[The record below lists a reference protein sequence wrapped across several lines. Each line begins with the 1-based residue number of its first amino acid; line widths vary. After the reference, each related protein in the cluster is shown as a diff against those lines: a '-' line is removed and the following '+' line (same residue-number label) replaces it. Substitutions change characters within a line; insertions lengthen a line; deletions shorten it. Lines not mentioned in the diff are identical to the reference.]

1 MPYPAPRISPF
12 FVTGVVES
20 VKNRTL
26 GSIFIVAGTTI
37 GAGMLAMPLAAA
49 GVGFSVTLGLLIG
62 LWALMC
68 YTALLLL
75 EVYQHVPA
83 DTGLGSLAKRYLGR
97 YGQWLTGFS
106 MMFLMYALTAAY
118 ISGAGELLASSINNW
133 LGATL
138 SPAAGVLLFTFVAG
152 GVVCVGTSLVDLFN
166 RFLFSAKIIFLVIML
181 ALLTPHIHKV
191 NLLTLPLQQGLA
203 LSAIPV
209 IFTSFGFHGSV
220 PSIVS
225 YMNGNIRRLRWV
237 FMTGSAIPLVAYIF
251 WQLATLGSIDSPTF
265 RGLLASHAGLNGLLQ
280 ALREVVASPHVE
292 LAVHLFADLALATS
306 FLGVALGL
314 FDYLADLFQRRSTV
328 SGRLQTGLITFLPPL
343 AFALFYPRG
352 FVMALGYAGV
362 ALAVLALLIPAML
375 VWQTEPSGGIS
386 CGRRHASA
394 GAGVYL
400 RHYRDWR
407 PVFDRTGVSARSRL
421 MPGKDYR
428 ARTPSRLDNRH
439 AMAVY
444 EPLMQAALLK
454 FFAAPA
460 WTRIVTPNFHLC
472 FYRHL

>member
-1 MPYPAPRISPF
+1 M
-12 FVTGVVES
+12 
-20 VKNRTL
+20 KNRTL
-26 GSIFIVAGTTI
+26 GSVFIVAGTTI

-49 GVGFSVTLGLLIG
+49 GVGFGVTLALLFG

-83 DTGLGSLAKRYLGR
+83 DTGLGSLARRYLGR

-118 ISGAGELLASSINNW
+118 MTGAGELLASSLSSW
-133 LGATL
+133 LDLTI
-138 SPAAGVLLFTFVAG
+138 SPVAGVLLFTVIAG
-152 GVVCVGTSLVDLFN
+152 GVVCAGTSLVDLFN
-166 RFLFSAKIIFLVIML
+166 RFLFSAKILFLVIML
-181 ALLTPHIHKV
+181 VLLMPHVHNI
-191 NLLTLPLQQGLA
+191 NLLTLPLEKGLA

-225 YMNGNIRRLRWV
+225 YMNGNIRKLRIV
-237 FMTGSAIPLVAYIF
+237 FITGSAIPLVAYIF
-251 WQLATLGSIDSPTF
+251 WQLATLGSINSSTF
-265 RGLLASHAGLNGLLQ
+265 MGLLADQAGLNGLLQ

-314 FDYLADLFQRRSTV
+314 FDYLADLFNRRNNV
-328 SGRLQTGLITFLPPL
+328 AGRLQTGAITFLPPL

-362 ALAVLALLIPAML
+362 ALAVLALLIPSML
-375 VWQTEPSGGIS
+375 AWQSRKHNPATTWRVCGGTPALVLVFL
-386 CGRRHASA
+386 CGIAVIAVQFSIAA
-394 GAGVYL
+394 G
-400 RHYRDWR
+400 
-407 PVFDRTGVSARSRL
+407 
-421 MPGKDYR
+421 
-428 ARTPSRLDNRH
+428 
-439 AMAVY
+439 
-444 EPLMQAALLK
+444 LL
-454 FFAAPA
+454 PE
-460 WTRIVTPNFHLC
+460 VG
-472 FYRHL
+472 

>member
-1 MPYPAPRISPF
+1 M
-12 FVTGVVES
+12 
-20 VKNRTL
+20 KNRTP

-49 GVGFSVTLGLLIG
+49 GVGFSVTLVLLVS

-83 DTGLGSLAKRYLGR
+83 DTGLGTLAKRYLGR
-97 YGQWLTGFS
+97 YGQWVTGFS

-118 ISGAGELLASSINNW
+118 ISGAGELLASSISDWTGTNI
-133 LGATL
+133 
-138 SPAAGVLLFTFVAG
+138 SPTTGVMLFTFVAG

-166 RFLFSAKIIFLVIML
+166 RLLFSAKIIFTVAML
-181 ALLTPHIHKV
+181 ALLMPHIHKV

-225 YMNGNIRRLRWV
+225 YMNGNIRKLRWV
-237 FMTGSAIPLVAYIF
+237 FITGSAIPLVAYIF
-251 WQLATLGSIDSPTF
+251 WQLATLGSINSTTF
-265 RGLLASHAGLNGLLQ
+265 MGLLANHAGLNGLLQ

-314 FDYLADLFQRRSTV
+314 FDYGRPLPAPQYRSGKNANRRGDL
-328 SGRLQTGLITFLPPL
+328 P
-343 AFALFYPRG
+343 AA
-352 FVMALGYAGV
+352 AGIR
-362 ALAVLALLIPAML
+362 AVLSA
-375 VWQTEPSGGIS
+375 WFCHGIRV
-386 CGRRHASA
+386 CGRCHGGA
-394 GAGVYL
+394 GAA
-400 RHYRDWR
+400 H
-407 PVFDRTGVSARSRL
+407 S
-421 MPGKDYR
+421 
-428 ARTPSRLDNRH
+428 LD
-439 AMAVY
+439 AGTA
-444 EPLMQAALLK
+444 EQK
-454 FFAAPA
+454 
-460 WTRIVTPNFHLC
+460 T
-472 FYRHL
+472 

>member
-1 MPYPAPRISPF
+1 M
-12 FVTGVVES
+12 
-20 VKNRTL
+20 KNRTL
-26 GSIFIVAGTTI
+26 GSVFIVAGTTI

-49 GVGFSVTLGLLIG
+49 GVGFSVTLILLIG

-83 DTGLGSLAKRYLGR
+83 DTGLGTLAKRYLGR

-118 ISGAGELLASSINNW
+118 ISGAGELLASSISGW
-133 LGATL
+133 TGISMSAT
-138 SPAAGVLLFTFVAG
+138 AGVLLFTFVAG

-166 RFLFSAKIIFLVIML
+166 RFLFSAKIIFLVVML
-181 ALLTPHIHKV
+181 VLLLPHIHKV

-225 YMNGNIRRLRWV
+225 YMDGNIRKLRWV
-237 FMTGSAIPLVAYIF
+237 FITGSAIPLVAYIF
-251 WQLATLGSIDSPTF
+251 WQVATLGSIDSTTF
-265 RGLLASHAGLNGLLQ
+265 MGLLANHAGLNGLLQ
-280 ALREVVASPHVE
+280 TLREMVASPHVE

-314 FDYLADLFQRRSTV
+314 FDYLADLFQRPNTV
-328 SGRLQTGLITFLPPL
+328 GGRLQTGAITFLPPL

-362 ALAVLALLIPAML
+362 ALAVLALIIPSLLTWQSRKHNPQAGYRVKGGRPALVVVFLCGIAVIGVQFLIA
-375 VWQTEPSGGIS
+375 
-386 CGRRHASA
+386 A
-394 GAGVYL
+394 G
-400 RHYRDWR
+400 
-407 PVFDRTGVSARSRL
+407 
-421 MPGKDYR
+421 
-428 ARTPSRLDNRH
+428 
-439 AMAVY
+439 
-444 EPLMQAALLK
+444 LL
-454 FFAAPA
+454 PE
-460 WTRIVTPNFHLC
+460 VG
-472 FYRHL
+472 

>member
-1 MPYPAPRISPF
+1 M
-12 FVTGVVES
+12 
-20 VKNRTL
+20 KNRTL

-49 GVGFSVTLGLLIG
+49 GVGFSVTLLLLVG

-83 DTGLGSLAKRYLGR
+83 DTGLGSLAARYLGR
-97 YGQWLTGFS
+97 YGQWIAGVS

-118 ISGAGELLASSINNW
+118 ISGAGELIASSINDAFGFNI
-133 LGATL
+133 
-138 SPAAGVLLFTFVAG
+138 SPATGVIFFTLIGG

-166 RFLFSAKIIFLVIML
+166 RFLFSAKILFLIAML
-181 ALLTPHIHKV
+181 VLLAPHIHKV
-191 NLLTLPLQQGLA
+191 NLLTLPLEKGLA

-225 YMNGNIRRLRWV
+225 YMQGDIRKLRRV
-237 FMTGSAIPLVAYIF
+237 FIIGSAIPLIAYIF
-251 WQLATLGSIDSPTF
+251 WQLVTLGSIDSSTF
-265 RGLLASHAGLNGLLQ
+265 MGMMAEHAGLNGLLV
-280 ALREVVASPHVE
+280 ALRNVVTSSHVE

-314 FDYLADLFQRRSTV
+314 FDYLADLFQRRNSV
-328 SGRLQTGLITFLPPL
+328 AGRLQTGAITFLPPL

-362 ALAVLALLIPAML
+362 ALSVLALLLPSLLAWKSREQHPQQGYRVAGGKPLLYL
-375 VWQTEPSGGIS
+375 VFA
-386 CGRRHASA
+386 CGVAIILVQFLIVA
-394 GAGVYL
+394 G
-400 RHYRDWR
+400 
-407 PVFDRTGVSARSRL
+407 
-421 MPGKDYR
+421 
-428 ARTPSRLDNRH
+428 
-439 AMAVY
+439 
-444 EPLMQAALLK
+444 LL
-454 FFAAPA
+454 PE
-460 WTRIVTPNFHLC
+460 VG
-472 FYRHL
+472 